1 MTGVQTCALPIFQL
15 LTVVSSSQYTLY
27 RIRDLNNEIVIGT
40 FYAKELQKISIT
52 GDDTHKIDKILE
64 TRKRGVRREVLV
76 KWVGYP
82 KQFNSWIPY
91 SSLQKI

>member
-1 MTGVQTCALPIFQL
+1 MSNWSTELFFISS
-15 LTVVSSSQYTLY
+15 VVSSSPHTLY
-27 RIRDLNNEIVIGT
+27 RIRDLNNEILIRT
-40 FYAKELQKISIT
+40 FYANELQKISIT
-52 GDDTHKIDKILE
+52 GDDTNKIDKILE